1 MSSILWALI
10 LLIFPISEQNEPS
23 CTDERSWQLNLS
35 FSCWIKVKVS
45 LQLWFTLKVGR
56 LQHIKHFALMF
67 LSVCASKDLVF
78 RESGLLNSYLLG
90 FGILAEVLLL
100 LRYAAHQLKGERSGT
115 QLPLDRPDA
124 LTLWA
129 GERDAAFCLLRSWTQ
144 KTDLSSLMA
153 TIKLGQFGVAF
164 SWVPVQV
171 VSYTFTFKL
180 LTLLVRATKLIIHV
194 LLM

>member
-1 MSSILWALI
+1 MHRTEVLTVKPELF
-10 LLIFPISEQNEPS
+10 LLDKSE
-23 CTDERSWQLNLS
+23 
-35 FSCWIKVKVS
+35 KVS
-45 LQLWFTLKVGR
+45 LQLWFTLKVGWQ
-56 LQHIKHFALMF
+56 QHIKHFALMF
-67 LSVCASKDLVF
+67 LSVCASKDLIF

-90 FGILAEVLLL
+90 CGILAEVLLL
-100 LRYAAHQLKGERSGT
+100 LRYAAYQLKGERSST

-153 TIKLGQFGVAF
+153 TIKLGQLQGTPFRVAF

-171 VSYTFTFKL
+171 VNYTFTFKL
-180 LTLLVRATKLIIHV
+180 LTLLVRATNSSP
-194 LLM
+194 